1 MSEPSKELLPSEE
14 HKAVVP
20 SRAFMPGT
28 RTAEQSEKLL
38 TVVHALS
45 ELVNTGLSRESLK
58 ICTELLRAGV
68 DAKSL
73 TKVIKAI
80 RSEMKAST
88 GPAGATASEVS
99 QVRSSPGCVNKK
111 AVKKPHAK
119 DDYA

>member
-1 MSEPSKELLPSEE
+1 
-14 HKAVVP
+14 
-20 SRAFMPGT
+20 MPGT

-73 TKVIKAI
+73 TKVIKTI
-80 RSEMKAST
+80 RGEMKASA
-88 GPAGATASEVS
+88 GPAEETASEVS
-99 QVRSSPGCVNKK
+99 QV
-111 AVKKPHAK
+111 
-119 DDYA
+119 